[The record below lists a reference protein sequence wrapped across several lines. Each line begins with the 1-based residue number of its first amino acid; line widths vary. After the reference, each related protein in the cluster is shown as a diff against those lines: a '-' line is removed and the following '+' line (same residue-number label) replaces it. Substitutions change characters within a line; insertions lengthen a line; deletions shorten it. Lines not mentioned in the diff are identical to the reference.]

1 MMRIKKISKRFI
13 AIALSA
19 AVLLTAAFF
28 TVPALSANVRSM
40 LASTGGGNT
49 RTVTVDTSDVITED
63 FYGYGSNLWLG
74 PKYTNNMTDAYYEV
88 NYKRIQTM
96 RPAFMRMMFLPNWLM
111 GDLTDKQVKANAE
124 ANWTNGVYDTS
135 SSQFQ
140 LFSEYVKAF
149 YDAGTVVQLNMGGRV
164 LTEIA
169 DWYSIK
175 DVELGGVGSGR
186 SAPRDCRAF
195 AKATAWVIKYFYEQ
209 GYDNIKML
217 SVHNEVNG
225 GNFCVFGDKR
235 IYWAKLF
242 REIDKAF
249 EETKIVGG
257 PHDGETLRQN
267 VTVIGTECSS
277 TSNFEKL
284 YVDYWAEPLA
294 STYLKNGEF
303 DVLSDH
309 YYFNSTE
316 HPGVTVRN
324 TIINNMEYYKNSANA
339 SKYPLLITEYNA
351 VTDDGELSDY
361 LFGKSSGAQGLMMS
375 NVGVA
380 GLAKW
385 FFCGAQLDQAIDNV
399 NMNRINAVNWSTP
412 APTYDEDNNTVSRM
426 GEVSIQ
432 YMEESLLMRFVPKHG
447 KTVATSCAN
456 SFMAK
461 NSDGSFDVEDAGEG
475 DIIQSAYVSKDG
487 EDLTVVMIVNDSQ
500 ETRNLNLSITG
511 DKFKNK
517 TFGKYVYEYGGAN
530 YDTTDDASAIMPTKV
545 VDKVTN
551 ASGVLT
557 DTLPNKYSIVVYTT
571 MAEPVQV
578 ELDKTTYPTLEA
590 SIKVN
595 ETAQFAVANIYGTTN
610 TDVRWEVLT
619 GTDGRVGSID
629 QNGVYTPADD
639 AQVGDTIAVAAYSAE
654 YSLENNS
661 QAYDVAIVT
670 IVE

>member
-28 TVPALSANVRSM
+28 TVPALSASVRSM
-40 LASTGGGNT
+40 LASTGSGNT

-149 YDAGTVVQLNMGGRV
+149 YDAGTVIQLNMGGRV

-242 REIDKAF
+242 REIDKEL

-277 TSNFEKL
+277 TTDFEKT

-309 YYFNSTE
+309 FYFNSTE

-324 TIINNMEYYKNSANA
+324 TIINNMAYYKNSANA

-351 VTDDGELSDY
+351 VTVSGSDERSEY
-361 LFGKSSGAQGLMMS
+361 LFGNSSGAQGLMMS

-399 NMNRINAVNWSTP
+399 NMNRINAVNWATP
-412 APTYDEDNNTVSRM
+412 APTYDEDNNIVSRM

-447 KTVATSCAN
+447 KTVATSCAD
-456 SFMAK
+456 SFIV
-461 NSDGSFDVEDAGEG
+461 NDDG

-487 EDLTVVMIVNDSQ
+487 EDLTVVMIVNDSAD
-500 ETRNLNLSITG
+500 TRSLNLSING

-517 TFGKYVYEYGGAN
+517 TFGKYVYEYAGGN
-530 YDTTDDASAIMPTKV
+530 YDPTNDPSAIMPTKV
-545 VDKVTN
+545 ADKVTN
-551 ASGVLT
+551 SSGLLT

-571 MAEPVQV
+571 MPEPVQV

-590 SIKVN
+590 NIKAN
-595 ETAQFAVANIYGTTN
+595 ETAQFSVNKVYGTSNQNVT
-610 TDVRWEVLT
+610 WKVLT
-619 GTDGRVGSID
+619 GTDGRKGSID
-629 QNGVYTPADD
+629 QNGVYTPAAD

-670 IVE
+670 IVEG